1 MTDAKLYVPIVT
13 LSSKDTSHLSKL
25 FSEGFKRSV
34 FWNKYHTKTN
44 YTANDGDTIRI
55 LVDASFHGVN
65 RLFVLPFTAANQQ

>member
-1 MTDAKLYVPIVT
+1 MTDAKFYVPIVT

-25 FSEGFKRSV
+25 LSEGFKRSV